1 MSVHGWLEARFSAIR
16 PKALAALTRQFRDV
30 DLAEEAFAIASIRAL
45 KAWPEQGLPDDPFA
59 WLLKVGRN
67 AGLDIIRKNKRTTL
81 FDIQP
86 DMRVEAGAHDE
97 PGAQIGVEKK
107 LIEHLDQ
114 AGLRDDVLRLLFIC
128 CHPDLGQ
135 QDQLA
140 LALKIVAGMSVDEIA
155 RAFLVKTKTMEQ
167 RITRA
172 KRTVATADIPFETPD
187 LGERAR
193 RFKAVSLMLYLLFNE
208 GWSASSGDAQI
219 KKPLCSEAIRLAR
232 LLLDLFPGL
241 SELMGLLALFL
252 FQHSRHQARLDDDG
266 DLVPLEQQDRSRWD
280 LEMIN
285 EGKALLQKA
294 FRHGNPGPYQ
304 IQAAIAAVHAEADRD
319 QETDWAEIE
328 RLYEA
333 LYIIQPTPVIRLN
346 QAAALAKVKG
356 PSAAL
361 SMIDPLASELQS
373 YRWYHAA
380 RAAFL
385 YDLEAYG
392 EARAAYQQALL
403 LRPTAPEKRFLLAKI
418 AVCEKN
424 L

>member
-1 MSVHGWLEARFSAIR
+1 MTAHGWLEARFAAIR

-30 DLAEEAFAIASIRAL
+30 DLAEEAFAIASMRAL
-45 KAWPEQGLPDDPFA
+45 KIWPKKGLPDDPFA

-67 AGLDIIRKNKRTTL
+67 AGLDIIRRNVHAAS
-81 FDIQP
+81 FEI
-86 DMRVEAGAHDE
+86 E
-97 PGAQIGVEKK
+97 PGVQADVEKK
-107 LIEHLDQ
+107 LVEALDRD
-114 AGLRDDVLRLLFIC
+114 GLRDDVLRLLFIC
-128 CHPDLGQ
+128 CHPDLGR

-155 RAFLVKTKTMEQ
+155 RAFLVKPKTMEQ

-172 KRTVATADIPFETPD
+172 KRAVAAADIPFETPD
-187 LGERAR
+187 FAERAR

-208 GWSASSGDAQI
+208 GWSASSGDVQI
-219 KKPLCSEAIRLAR
+219 KTPLCDEAIRLTR

-252 FQHSRHQARLDDDG
+252 FQHSRRHARLDNAG
-266 DLVPLEQQDRSRWD
+266 DLIPLDDQNRTRWD
-280 LEMIN
+280 REMIG

-294 FRHGNPGPYQ
+294 LRHSTPGPYQ
-304 IQAAIAAVHAEADRD
+304 IQAAIAAVHADADQD
-319 QETDWAEIE
+319 DETDWAEIE

-333 LYIIQPTPVIRLN
+333 LYAIEPTPVIRLN

-356 PSAAL
+356 PKAAL
-361 SMIDPLASELQS
+361 AFIDPLASDLQS

-385 YDLEAYG
+385 FDLKSYG
-392 EARAAYQQALL
+392 EARKAYQQALL
-403 LRPTAPEKRFLLAKI
+403 LRPTEPEKRFLARKI
-418 AVCEKN
+418 AACEEN
-424 L
+424 H